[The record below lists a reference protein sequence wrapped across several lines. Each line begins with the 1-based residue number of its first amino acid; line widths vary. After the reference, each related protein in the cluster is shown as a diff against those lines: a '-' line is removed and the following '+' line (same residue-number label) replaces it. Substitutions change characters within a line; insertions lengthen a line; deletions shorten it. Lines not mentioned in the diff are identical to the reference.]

1 MLCFFF
7 FKQETAYEMRIS
19 DWSSDVCSSDLL
31 PGHRAGVVARAVY
44 EDEALGGHRLGILID
59 AHEVGGAALGGSAQR
74 LLQDGGEAAGLVA
87 GRGIVVHLAA
97 VAPDVVLPPADA
109 LDQLLA
115 DGARGGAPGQQMLGP
130 VDPRRSAQDRSEER
144 RVGKECVSTGSTRW

>member
-87 GRGIVVHLAA
+87 RT
-97 VAPDVVLPPADA
+97 
-109 LDQLLA
+109 
-115 DGARGGAPGQQMLGP
+115 
-130 VDPRRSAQDRSEER
+130 EER
-144 RVGKECVSTGSTRW
+144 RVGNVCVSTCRSRWSPTH